1 MTGNFLRALRTPFA
15 RPPGRRGLITR
26 LAPELCALLVYGA
39 LVACY
44 LLLREKFLSGQVP
57 MLCGLLPPP
66 STLLAVTGVPV
77 PPLGNFHFAAA
88 MAAALA
94 GLLIIFLPVGPAA
107 ATLAAERER
116 GTLEALLLTPT
127 HHHRLARGRFWLV
140 TLPWLRFAL
149 YLLPVYLAFPFY
161 ERFLSGGHTAVVL
174 GGLDGELRLSGPE
187 IFDHGAAPWSMA
199 WLKLLGGIF
208 RADAWNEGFGYW
220 LAHTIR
226 ADGAHGFLL
235 PALRWAH
242 DVSAGLFAA
251 AVGFLISARA
261 PTVRGAL
268 LYSYLLAP
276 LALLTVLSPDVYW
289 LFLSVLPM
297 VGSAGGY
304 WLVVLAMLVVRL
316 LVIARLVA
324 RVADN
329 LDAVALGELPEKPRA
344 ATRRPR
350 SG

>member
-1 MTGNFLRALRTPFA
+1 MIGNFLRTLRTPFA

-39 LVACY
+39 FVALY
-44 LLLREKFLSGQVP
+44 LLFRADELSERIQNIP
-57 MLCGLLPPP
+57 LNWDLLPPQGIHVGFLGP
-66 STLLAVTGVPV
+66 GWPF
-77 PPLGNFHFAAA
+77 LGNFAFAAVTTTV
-88 MAAALA
+88 LA
-94 GLLIIFLPVGPAA
+94 GLLIILLPVGPAA

-127 HHHRLARGRFWLV
+127 HHHHLARGRFWLV

-149 YLLPVYLAFPFY
+149 YLLPVYLALPFY
-161 ERFLSGGHTAVVL
+161 VRFLSGGYPAVSEGWPDGPTQTA
-174 GGLDGELRLSGPE
+174 PE
-187 IFDHGAAPWSMA
+187 IFDHGAAPWSLL
-199 WLKLLGGIF
+199 WLKLLGGVF
-208 RADAWNEGFGYW
+208 RADAWNEGFTYW
-220 LAHTIR
+220 LGHTIR

-261 PTVRGAL
+261 RTVRGAVL
-268 LYSYLLAP
+268 RSYLLAP
-276 LALLTVLSPDVYW
+276 LALLTVLSPDVCW

-304 WLVVLAMLVVRL
+304 WLVVMAMLVVRL
-316 LVIARLVA
+316 LVISRLLA

-329 LDAVALGELPEKPRA
+329 LDAVALGELL
-344 ATRRPR
+344 
-350 SG
+350 